1 MYSFLAQHIYKAK
14 GNHYMLGLESAMDDR
29 VFYGKETAGK
39 FDYSERLLGRYGSG
53 TGGSTLFIT
62 ADALDNENRAVT
74 AVRKVLRTLTK
85 MKIPFKGQLIG
96 LAGNTGSYKKDLLGE
111 FNGSISTDITPA
123 SQDEYLGY
131 NRAEEFVELIEEFEK
146 VPATSEV
153 YYFDLKTSSNTQYPY
168 LCHSRNPNCRAF
180 ASSFPF
186 YKVMGLDTYITD
198 HLGFYLH
205 AKNYTCSTL
214 KVGMHPKYSAE
225 QIHEAAIWWA
235 LVQIGCLQ
243 DEDVPHF
250 LQHKEV
256 LDGCL
261 ADEGKRAF
269 EVAFKYSIKEDEYF
283 RMIPGYQN
291 FQKIQAG
298 EVLATSDGAS
308 VTSHWDGRIFMPLYH
323 TQSNDGFF
331 VLKEIE

>member
-1 MYSFLAQHIYKAK
+1 
-14 GNHYMLGLESAMDDR
+14 MLGLESTMDDR
-29 VFYGKETAGK
+29 VSYGKETAGK
-39 FDYSERLLGRYGSG
+39 NDHSDRLLGRYGSG
-53 TGGSTLFIT
+53 TGGNTLIIT
-62 ADALDNENRAVT
+62 ADALDNENRGVA

-85 MKIPFKGQLIG
+85 MNIPFKGQLIG
-96 LAGNTGSYKKDLLGE
+96 LAGNTGSHKKNLLGE
-111 FNGSISTDITPA
+111 FNGSISTDTSPN

-146 VPATSEV
+146 ITTSDV
-153 YYFDLKTSSNTQYPY
+153 YYFDLKTSSHSHVPY
-168 LCHSRNPNCRAF
+168 LCHSRNANCKAF

-186 YKVMGLDTYITD
+186 YKVMGLDAFITD

-214 KVGMHPKYSAE
+214 KVGRHPNYSAE
-225 QIHEAAIWWA
+225 QIHEAAIWWT
-235 LVQIGCLQ
+235 LVQLGCLQ
-243 DEDVPHF
+243 DEDVPGF

-283 RMIPGYQN
+283 RMIPGYKN
-291 FQKIQAG
+291 FQKIHAG

-331 VLKEIE
+331 ILKEIE